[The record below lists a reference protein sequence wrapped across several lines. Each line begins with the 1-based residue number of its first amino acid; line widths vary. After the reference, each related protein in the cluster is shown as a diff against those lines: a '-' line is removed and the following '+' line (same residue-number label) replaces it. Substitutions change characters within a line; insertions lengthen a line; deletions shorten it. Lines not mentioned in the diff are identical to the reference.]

1 MHFKSILTV
10 VTDQGLAEQ
19 AIDVA
24 AAIAVQQDGHLDV
37 LALGVDEMQLGYSYI
52 GAGAPMMD
60 WSVQQAEADAN
71 AATKAAQHSLNSQ
84 SANLRWS
91 LETAVTVMGRASA
104 VIGDKATFADLVVQP
119 APLDKPGRILAEA
132 VIESAL
138 FQGNAPVLVVP
149 KGVDL
154 VRVAAPRRIVL
165 AWNQSNEALNAAKR
179 ALPLLKAAEIVDVT
193 VVDPPGIGVERSD
206 PGGPLCQFLARH
218 GVRVKVTVLARSL
231 PKVSEV
237 LAQHAMDCDADL
249 LVMGAYGHSRL
260 REAVLGGAT
269 RDILQSTRLPVLM
282 AH

>member
-10 VTDQGLAEQ
+10 VTDRGLADQ
-19 AIDVA
+19 AVAVA

-37 LALGVDEMQLGYSYI
+37 LALGADEMQPGYSYI

-60 WSVQQAEADAN
+60 WSVQQAEQDAN
-71 AATKAAQHSLNSQ
+71 AAAKAARSTLNGQ
-84 SANLRWS
+84 PANLRWS

-119 APLDKPGRILAEA
+119 APQDKPGRILAET
-132 VIESAL
+132 VIEAAL
-138 FQGNAPVLVVP
+138 FQGNAPVLIVP
-149 KGVDL
+149 PGVDL
-154 VRVAAPRRIVL
+154 ARVAAPRRIIL

-193 VVDPPGIGVERSD
+193 VVDPPATGAERSD

-218 GVRVKVTVLARSL
+218 GVRVKVTVLARSM
-231 PKVSEV
+231 PKVSDA
-237 LAQHAMDCDADL
+237 LAALDCDADL